1 MDLSQLRPAAG
12 ATRERKRIGR
22 GNASGQGTTAG
33 RGTKGQKSRSGK
45 PLHPGFEGGQF
56 PLYRRLAKK
65 RGFTN
70 RFRTEY
76 EPVNVGELARF
87 EANATVTHEMLLG
100 AGLVKHPS
108 MPVKVLSGGELDRAL
123 TVRAHKFS
131 AAAAEKIRAAG
142 GRAESLEGGDA
153 VVGVKRRGGR
163 NGAQADTGEAD
174 AAEATET
181 ATAQADTGQA
191 RSGRTKATETE
202 TTETETARG
211 NGDSDTE

>member
-12 ATRERKRIGR
+12 ATRERKRVGR

-76 EPVNVGELARF
+76 EAVNVGDLARF
-87 EANATVTHEMLLG
+87 EAETTITPELLRRT
-100 AGLVKHPS
+100 GLVKHAS
-108 MPVKVLSGGELDRAL
+108 LPVKILSDGELDHAL
-123 TVRAHKFS
+123 TVRVHKFS
-131 AAAAEKIRAAG
+131 SAAAEKIRAAG

-153 VVGVKRRGGR
+153 VVGVRRRGGR
-163 NGAQADTGEAD
+163 NGAQAEETDTGEDVTAQSPAD
-174 AAEATET
+174 RTRATPAETPAAGATDDET
-181 ATAQADTGQA
+181 A
-191 RSGRTKATETE
+191 
-202 TTETETARG
+202 
-211 NGDSDTE
+211 